1 MENVQYQ
8 IQQRRA
14 WHIHSWKRFFQKDG
28 YYVAEQELE
37 ELGIE
42 LDAEEE
48 VLLKKEQLLALW
60 ERLEETKEEIKE
72 KIEDLEAI
80 SLEV

>member
-1 MENVQYQ
+1 MAYTQLEEVLE
-8 IQQRRA
+8 A
-14 WHIHSWKRFFQKDG
+14 ELGESFQKDG